1 MPLLM
6 RKIQKV
12 GNVNIQSDCKTT
24 SKKRTNSSL
33 DEMEKY
39 EKADSFNT
47 QNDYK
52 ASSKKWTDKQTCSM
66 YFVKVFK
73 FQEKKFKIGQ
83 KISRKI

>member
-1 MPLLM
+1 
-6 RKIQKV
+6 
-12 GNVNIQSDCKTT
+12 
-24 SKKRTNSSL
+24 
-33 DEMEKY
+33 MEKY
-39 EKADSFNT
+39 EKADSFST

-73 FQEKKFKIGQ
+73 FQEKKFKIAQ